1 MVGRDDAAHK
11 TMRVSGNKLKST
23 LVTSSAKILQI
34 GVALRL
40 SPAWGTHLKLTSF
53 ETAMLI
59 MNCLVH
65 VSDRGNKDI

>member
-1 MVGRDDAAHK
+1 MVGRDDAAYK

-23 LVTSSAKILQI
+23 LVTSSAKI
-34 GVALRL
+34 ANRSSPM

-59 MNCLVH
+59 INCLVH